1 MFLKHFK
8 IVQVFC
14 LKTKPN
20 HIFLSSLLSLV
31 KRFLIVKVNDT
42 ENCTTYDHLKRIK
55 YLQKYLVLAVGYA
68 CRLEH
73 AQQMCFIIFTKIFFF
88 SFLLFVSFFLRL
100 QIELLALFTAA
111 CFSVLYLHLPLKCSL
126 SSFSFFCLSSFFSIP
141 FSWCSTWAMKHQEI

>member
-1 MFLKHFK
+1 M
-8 IVQVFC
+8 
-14 LKTKPN
+14 KTKPN

-88 SFLLFVSFFLRL
+88 FLPAFRVVLSPSSNR
-100 QIELLALFTAA
+100 ITAA
-111 CFSVLYLHLPLKCSL
+111 CFSVLYLHLPHNCSF
-126 SSFSFFCLSSFFSIP
+126 SSFSLFCLSSFFSIP